1 MKFES
6 FDILKKEKA
15 FDFEKLG
22 KSIEP
27 FFEKYLQ
34 ELKEKGAPLRED
46 GRIEMTQFET
56 IFGKRFVSS
65 HYSRVETL
73 KRKFGTTDKERDFLE
88 IFIPLI
94 LRRWFPRLIPLRT
107 SEYDDYFNKIDHLI
121 LDEKTLKILGAID
134 TTTGWK
140 EKVKDEKILK
150 IIKHGAQAFYGT
162 YYTQEGKFSL
172 GSLNELPTF
181 IIAVS
186 PGDIITTANDYL
198 KGETSEKA
206 KRKVL
211 ESLITQSKEFQ
222 KICKERMKTHYQL
235 CEKIFEEL

>member
-6 FDILKKEKA
+6 FDILKREKV
-15 FDFEKLG
+15 FDFEKL
-22 KSIEP
+22 KKDIEP

-34 ELKEKGAPLRED
+34 ELREKGAPLRAD
-46 GRIEMTQFET
+46 GRIEMAQFET
-56 IFGKRFVSS
+56 IFGKRLVSS

-73 KRKFGTTDKERDFLE
+73 KKKFETIGKGGDFLE
-88 IFIPLI
+88 VFIPLI
-94 LRRWFPRLIPLRT
+94 LRKWFPRLISLRT
-107 SEYDDYFNKIDHLI
+107 SEYDDYCNKIDHLI

-140 EKVKDEKILK
+140 EKVKDEKIFK

-162 YYTQEGKFSL
+162 YYTQEGKFFL

-181 IIAVS
+181 IIAFS
-186 PGDIITTANDYL
+186 PDDVITTANDYL
-198 KGETSEKA
+198 KGETNEKT
-206 KRKVL
+206 KKKVL
-211 ESLITQSKEFQ
+211 ESLITQSREFQ
-222 KICKERMKTHYQL
+222 KICRERMKTHYQL